1 MNPLD
6 LQDMEEDMKSNGW
19 GIKKV
24 TNVNNAEDFISIFQT
39 FYQITGRLPLSNGL
53 LVVLDGD
60 PPPGEERVN
69 IKSLYDMFR
78 HTNSHGLV
86 SLLFWEVLQF
96 YLEKNDFPLI
106 KKALTKL
113 YQNLSYVTLSGVR
126 ELEFA
131 ALSDLTLKLSFLL
144 KAATMSNIED
154 QEKSDAQNAYN
165 INKDHLYVP
174 KQEDPLDVV
183 IDILDEP
190 VEHKKMMHPYV
201 SPKVETADVIK
212 TKTKQVDD
220 EFDALKADYDQINNA
235 ATEQKKQNEISD
247 LVDYII
253 DESNPFQDL
262 GTEDIWIEDNIF
274 DNKDDQ
280 DIVDVSKDILK
291 GIKEND
297 PYLDFKIP
305 TDAIITTYLN
315 HWTMNMTK

>member
-1 MNPLD
+1 M
-6 LQDMEEDMKSNGW
+6 
-19 GIKKV
+19 
-24 TNVNNAEDFISIFQT
+24 
-39 FYQITGRLPLSNGL
+39 
-53 LVVLDGD
+53 
-60 PPPGEERVN
+60 
-69 IKSLYDMFR
+69 
-78 HTNSHGLV
+78 
-86 SLLFWEVLQF
+86 
-96 YLEKNDFPLI
+96 I

-131 ALSDLTLKLSFLL
+131 ALSDLVLKLSFLL

-165 INKDHLYVP
+165 INKDHVYVP
-174 KQEDPLDVV
+174 KQEDRLDVV

-201 SPKVETADVIK
+201 SPQVETADVIE

-235 ATEQKKQNEISD
+235 ANEQKKQNEISD

-262 GTEDIWIEDNIF
+262 GIEDIWIEDNIF

-291 GIKEND
+291 RVKESD

-305 TDAIITTYLN
+305 TDAIIDDLFEPLDNEYDKIITDEPELIIADPVVPEEEKILPNTNNVSLDTGPKQSKKYITTQLN
-315 HWTMNMTK
+315 SVVRSANKIKEKYKKQHRKKQIG

>member
-1 MNPLD
+1 
-6 LQDMEEDMKSNGW
+6 
-19 GIKKV
+19 
-24 TNVNNAEDFISIFQT
+24 
-39 FYQITGRLPLSNGL
+39 
-53 LVVLDGD
+53 
-60 PPPGEERVN
+60 
-69 IKSLYDMFR
+69 
-78 HTNSHGLV
+78 
-86 SLLFWEVLQF
+86 
-96 YLEKNDFPLI
+96 
-106 KKALTKL
+106 
-113 YQNLSYVTLSGVR
+113 
-126 ELEFA
+126 
-131 ALSDLTLKLSFLL
+131 
-144 KAATMSNIED
+144 MSNIED

-174 KQEDPLDVV
+174 KQEDLLDVV

-190 VEHKKMMHPYV
+190 VEHKKIMHPYV
-201 SPKVETADVIK
+201 SQQVQTADVIE
-212 TKTKQVDD
+212 TTTKQVDD
-220 EFDALKADYDQINNA
+220 EFDALKADYDPINNA

-253 DESNPFQDL
+253 DKSNPFQDL